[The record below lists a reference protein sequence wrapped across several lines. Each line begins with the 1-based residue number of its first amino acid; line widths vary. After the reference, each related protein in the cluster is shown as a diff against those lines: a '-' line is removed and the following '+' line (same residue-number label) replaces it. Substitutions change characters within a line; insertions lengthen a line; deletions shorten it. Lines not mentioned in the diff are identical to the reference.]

1 MNPEV
6 ESRLIR
12 AARAARRRAYCPY
25 SGFAVGAAVLGDD
38 GRVYAGANVENASF
52 GLTVCAER
60 VAVFR
65 AIVAGV
71 RKIQAV
77 AVAAGGS
84 DPPRPCGA
92 CCQVLAEFAMD
103 LTLPIVLTAH
113 HAPPFR
119 TTLGELFP
127 QPFKFHQLG
136 LLIRGRKNV

>member
-1 MNPEV
+1 M
-6 ESRLIR
+6 R

-25 SGFAVGAAVLGDD
+25 SGFAVGAAVLGDN

-65 AIVAGV
+65 AVVAGV

-77 AVAAGGS
+77 AVAAGGP

-103 LTLPIVLTAH
+103 LTLPIVLTASRG
-113 HAPPFR
+113 APFR
-119 TTLGELFP
+119 TTLGGLFP
-127 QPFKFHQLG
+127 QPFKFPQLDC
-136 LLIRGRKNV
+136 